1 MTAYVV
7 DASVAVK
14 WFVPEELT
22 EEALSYLSDEH
33 ELLAPDLLWPEFAN
47 IVWKKVR
54 RGELTP
60 DEARRILSL
69 CQQVPLKVTAST
81 NLIDSAL
88 EIALGLDRTVYDSM
102 YLALAAHRD
111 CVMLTADRRLFKAV
125 DSSELSGHI
134 AHLDESL

>member
-22 EEALSYLSDEH
+22 DEALSYLSDEH

-54 RGELTP
+54 RGELTR

-69 CQQVPLKVTAST
+69 CEQVPFEVTAST
-81 NLIDSAL
+81 KLIDSAL

-102 YLALAAHRD
+102 YVALAAHRD
-111 CVMLTADRRLFKAV
+111 CVMLTADRRLFNAV
-125 DSSELSGHI
+125 SSSELSEHI
-134 AHLDESL
+134 AHLDTSL

>member
-1 MTAYVV
+1 VTAYVV

-69 CQQVPLKVTAST
+69 CQQVAFEVTAST

-88 EIALGLDRTVYDSM
+88 EIALGLGRTVYDSM

-111 CVMLTADRRLFKAV
+111 CVMLTADRRLFNAV
-125 DSSELSGHI
+125 NSSELSGHI

>member
-1 MTAYVV
+1 MAYVV

-54 RGELTP
+54 RREVSP
-60 DEARRILSL
+60 DEARRILAL
-69 CQQVPLKVTAST
+69 CQQVPFEVTTSI

>member
-1 MTAYVV
+1 MAYVV

-69 CQQVPLKVTAST
+69 RQQVPLKVTAST

>member
-1 MTAYVV
+1 MTVYVV

-69 CQQVPLKVTAST
+69 RQQVPLKVTAST